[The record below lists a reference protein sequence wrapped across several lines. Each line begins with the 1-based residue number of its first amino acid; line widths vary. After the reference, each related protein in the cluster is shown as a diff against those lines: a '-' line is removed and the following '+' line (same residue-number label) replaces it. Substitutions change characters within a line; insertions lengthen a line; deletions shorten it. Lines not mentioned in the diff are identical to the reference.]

1 MISIVMSYYNRL
13 PQLRYTLQTFL
24 KSKNKNFEVIIVD
37 DFSDEINSLKEVH
50 KEFPTLNLV
59 VIQMSDLVKNKNY
72 CNPCVPYNVG
82 FKKSQGDKIIIQ
94 NPECCHQGD
103 VISYVD
109 SNLKKNTY
117 LSFHC
122 WACSRPDLKE
132 LHQGK
137 SISVGVEQGKARWYN
152 HGTIRPVAYHF
163 TSAITK
169 EDLRDLNGF
178 DESFSQ
184 GFNYDDTE
192 FVERIKNKGMSIDFV
207 SDPYVIH
214 QYHGKAF
221 NHPHNPTPTQDN
233 KKLYDETVTTKKIRA
248 ENNFSL

>member
-13 PQLRYTLQTFL
+13 PQLKYTLQTFT
-24 KSKNKNFEVIIVD
+24 KSSNNNFEIIIVD
-37 DFSDEINSLKEVH
+37 DFSNEENSLKHIH
-50 KEFPTLNLV
+50 KEFPSLNLIIV
-59 VIQMSDLVKNKNY
+59 EMAKEFQSKNY

-82 FKKSQGDKIIIQ
+82 FRKSKGDKIIIQ

-109 SNLKKNTY
+109 NNLTKNTY

-122 WACSRPDLKE
+122 WACTRPDLKE

-137 SISVGVEQGKARWYN
+137 PIKVGLEEGKARWYN
-152 HGTIRPVAYHF
+152 HETIRPFAYHF
-163 TSAITK
+163 TSAITRDDLK
-169 EDLRDLNGF
+169 ELNGF
-178 DESFSQ
+178 DEAFSM

-192 FVERIKNKGMSIDFV
+192 FIERIKNKKMNIMFV

-221 NHPHNPTPTQDN
+221 NHPLNPTPTQDN
-233 KKLYDETVTTKKIRA
+233 KKIYDETVATKKIRA
-248 ENNFSL
+248 DNKISI